1 MFTPPKQYPRDILRD
16 KPYNKR
22 VRNAKECLSEEIPT
36 ETLRK
41 KPRFFIRTVRRRMRP
56 PAITTTAK
64 AFNISLK
71 RFLYKYTRSDFGL
84 SGSSEKRKPIHCLLR
99 RAHKARIPFP
109 YTDVKNGGIFYN

>member
-41 KPRFFIRTVRRRMRP
+41 K
-56 PAITTTAK
+56 AALLHSHGK
-64 AFNISLK
+64 AQNAAACDNDNGESL
-71 RFLYKYTRSDFGL
+71 
-84 SGSSEKRKPIHCLLR
+84 
-99 RAHKARIPFP
+99 
-109 YTDVKNGGIFYN
+109 